1 MAIYSPNTIVKVDGV
16 NFSGDTVN
24 RVTFALGRTNVD
36 EQPRAGV
43 GQVTLTTY
51 DGVIPNVNLNS
62 RVTVQIKLSDG
73 VTNHGVFAGYVTT
86 INRSMRAAGAAGY
99 ATDTTLQL
107 IGNLAKLAQKPSDAT
122 YPKQFDGDR
131 IYDLIYNTFGDTW
144 SGTAPGISWDDLS
157 PTVTW
162 ATYEQGEIG
171 EIDTPGD
178 YEVTAY
184 GGGVVTAQS
193 LANLTA
199 NSALGIL
206 WEDGE
211 GRINYDSATHRINNA
226 ANNGY
231 TVIPSQYLSVNGLES
246 ETDANNI
253 TNDVTVVY
261 KNNQEKTGEDLTS
274 IGIYGRVARKWST
287 ILENGTDA
295 EQIKDLYLETRSLPR
310 QNLSAVTIPLHNPE
324 LGSSLRDELI
334 QIYNGLAVSMPDLP
348 PSIYSQGFVG
358 FAEGYSFDLS
368 RQTATVTIT
377 LSDYALTAIQ
387 QTWEQVGASETWD
400 TLSPT
405 LTWVNAKVVA

>member
-1 MAIYSPNTIVKVDGV
+1 MAIYSPYTTVTIDGV
-16 NFSGDTVN
+16 AYSGDAVN
-24 RVTFALGRTNVD
+24 QVRVTLGRSNVD

-43 GQVTLTTY
+43 GQVTLVTY
-51 DGVIPNVNLNS
+51 DGQIPTVSLNS
-62 RVTVQIKLSDG
+62 RVTVRVKLSNG
-73 VTNHGVFAGYVTT
+73 STNHGVYAGYVTKIT
-86 INRSMRAAGAAGY
+86 RSMRAAGASGY

-131 IYDLIYNTFGDTW
+131 IFDLIYNTFGDTW
-144 SGTAPGISWDDLS
+144 SGTAPGLTWDDVD
-157 PTVTW
+157 PTITW

-171 EIDTPGD
+171 TIDTPGD
-178 YEVTAY
+178 YEVTAFND
-184 GGGVVTAQS
+184 GVVSAQS

-211 GRINYDSATHRINNA
+211 GRINYDSATHRINYA

-231 TVIPSQYLSVNGLES
+231 VNIPSDYLAVTGLDS

-253 TNDVTVVY
+253 TNDVTVSY
-261 KNNQEKTGEDLTS
+261 KNNQEKTGSDFTS
-274 IGIYGRVARKWST
+274 IATYGRVARKWST

-295 EQIKDLYLETRSLPR
+295 EQIKELYLTTRAVPR
-310 QNLSAVTIPLHNPE
+310 ENLAAVTIPLHNPN
-324 LGSSLRDELI
+324 LGSALRDNLI
-334 QIYNGLAVSMPDLP
+334 QVFNGMPVALPDLP
-348 PSIYSQGFVG
+348 PSIYAQGFNG
-358 FAEGYSFDLS
+358 FVEAYEFDLS
-368 RQTATVTIT
+368 RQTANLTIS

-387 QTWEQVGASETWD
+387 QSWEQVGASETWL